1 MMTRHLPP
9 SHFDSNHGQPL
20 NGVRKAPQPLV
31 EELLDASLI
40 LRADWEALP
49 AATRDSLLGCT
60 DRSVLLPTLV
70 EHGLLTEYQCVR
82 IEAGKRFGL
91 ILGNYRVLD
100 RLGAGGMGVVFRA
113 EHLRLRRQVA
123 IKVLAGSLE
132 RCPSVLV
139 RFDSEMQAIA
149 RLQHPNIVAAI
160 DAGFVASPTA
170 EMSNLHYFVMEYVP
184 GQDLEEYVQTTG
196 PLPPFQACD
205 IAYQIASALAE
216 SHKHHLVHRDLKPSN
231 VQRTPEGRVKLLDFG
246 LAQHFLHRMTEPGT
260 MLGTV
265 EYMAPEQAQDAS
277 TVDIRADIY
286 GLGGTLFC
294 CLTGR
299 PPFSEEGNTIEG
311 LIRRHTQP
319 PPLIRRWQGGLPA
332 ALEAVV
338 ARMMA
343 PRPEDRFP
351 TPEAVMTALLPFLQ
365 AELGQNF
372 HMTLMEE
379 RVEPRAG
386 QTRWTQDKCQTYR
399 ILVAD
404 DDPSIR
410 QLCRFALKAEDL
422 QCDEARDGAEALT
435 ATAARSYDMLLLDV
449 EMPGMTG
456 LKLCQQLREKP
467 PAPHLKVLM
476 FSGNSTADEM
486 AQVLSAGAD
495 DYLTKPF
502 SVGQLRA
509 RVRAALR
516 LKDAQDRT
524 DLLNRHLLAVNQQLE
539 QNLGARDTDLVQVRN
554 ALLQSLTQLVLCR
567 DIEAEAHLKRLQCY
581 CRCLA
586 EEMARLPAF
595 AAQIDETFIRTL
607 EWCVPLHDLGKA
619 GLPDHL
625 LLKPGKLDDNERV
638 LMQTHTLI
646 GSNLVKDVFDQ
657 QPCSTLAFLQ
667 MASDIC
673 RSHHERYD
681 GKGYPEGLAGSNIPL
696 AARIVAVADV
706 YDALR
711 SYRVYKPS
719 LGHPVALQM
728 MLRTS
733 GQFDPPL
740 LRVFERCHQHFER
753 IFSEMPN

>member
-1 MMTRHLPP
+1 MMTRHVPP
-9 SHFDSNHGQPL
+9 HPLDSERDKPS
-20 NGVRKAPQPLV
+20 NGVRKSGAGLLQ
-31 EELLDASLI
+31 ELLEASLI
-40 LRADWEALP
+40 PGAAWEALP
-49 AATRDSLLGCT
+49 SSTRESLSHCT
-60 DRSVLLPTLV
+60 ERSVLLPKLV
-70 EHGLLTEYQCVR
+70 EHGLLTEYQSVR
-82 IEAGKRFGL
+82 IEANKTFGL
-91 ILGNYRVLD
+91 ILGNYRILD

-113 EHLRLRRQVA
+113 EHLRLRRPVA
-123 IKVLAGSLE
+123 IKVLAASLE
-132 RCPSVLV
+132 RCPAVLA

-160 DAGFVASPTA
+160 DAGFVAGPSPETP
-170 EMSNLHYFVMEYVP
+170 NLHYFVMEYVP
-184 GQDLEEYVQTTG
+184 GEDLEQYVQTVG

-205 IAYQIASALAE
+205 IVYQVASALAE
-216 SHKHHLVHRDLKPSN
+216 SHKHQMVHRDLKPSN
-231 VQRTPEGRVKLLDFG
+231 IQRTPEGRVKLLDFG
-246 LAQHFLHRMTEPGT
+246 LAQIFLHRMTEPGT

-299 PPFSEEGNTIEG
+299 PPFSDEGNTIEG

-319 PPLIRRWQGGLPA
+319 APSIRRWQPGLPA
-332 ALEAVV
+332 ALDAVV

-343 PRPEDRFP
+343 PRPEDRYP

-365 AELGQNF
+365 AELGQ
-372 HMTLMEE
+372 HLYMSLMEE
-379 RVEPRAG
+379 RVEPRLGGG
-386 QTRWTQDKCQTYR
+386 QRPSKAVQTYR
-399 ILVAD
+399 VLVVD

-422 QCDEARDGAEALT
+422 ECDEARDGTEGL
-435 ATAARSYDMLLLDV
+435 AAVAAQAFDMLLLDV
-449 EMPGMTG
+449 EMPGMSG
-456 LKLCQQLREKP
+456 LKLCQHLREKP

-476 FSGNSTADEM
+476 FSGNSSADEM

-516 LKDAQDRT
+516 LKDAQDRS

-539 QNLGARDTDLVQVRN
+539 QNLGARDSDLVQVRN
-554 ALLQSLTQLVLCR
+554 ALVQALTQLVLCR
-567 DIEAEAHLKRLQCY
+567 DIESKAHLQRLQHY

-586 EEMARLPAF
+586 AETARMPAF
-595 AAQIDETFIRTL
+595 AQQIDATFIRTL
-607 EWCVPLHDLGKA
+607 EGCAPLHDIGKV
-619 GLPDHL
+619 GLPDHI

-646 GSNLVKDVFDQ
+646 GSNLVKEVFDQ

-673 RSHHERYD
+673 RYHHERFD

-696 AARIVAVADV
+696 AARIVALADV

-711 SYRVYKPS
+711 SHRVYKPS
-719 LGHPVALQM
+719 LGHPVAVQLI
-728 MLRTS
+728 LRSS
-733 GQFDPPL
+733 GQFDPSL
-740 LRVFERCHQHFER
+740 LRVFERCHQQFER
-753 IFSEMPN
+753 VFSDQPN

>member
-9 SHFDSNHGQPL
+9 GRFDSDPGKPRNGAARNPVPL
-20 NGVRKAPQPLV
+20 LM
-31 EELLDASLI
+31 ELLDCSLV
-40 LRADWEALP
+40 LQADWEALP
-49 AATRDSLLGCT
+49 QCTRDELIGYDERSLLLT
-60 DRSVLLPTLV
+60 KLV

-82 IEAGKRFGL
+82 IEAGKIFGL

-100 RLGAGGMGVVFRA
+100 RVGAGGMGVVFRG

-123 IKVLAGSLE
+123 IKVLAASLE
-132 RCPSVLV
+132 RCPAVLV
-139 RFDSEMQAIA
+139 RFDSEMQTIA

-160 DAGFVASPTA
+160 DAGFVPAPTPETA
-170 EMSNLHYFVMEYVP
+170 NLHYFVMEYVP
-184 GQDLEEYVQTTG
+184 GQDLEQYVQTNGALTT
-196 PLPPFQACD
+196 FQACD
-205 IAYQIASALAE
+205 IAYQVASALAE
-216 SHKHHLVHRDLKPSN
+216 THKHQLVHRDLKPSN
-231 VQRTPEGRVKLLDFG
+231 ILRTPEGRVKLLDFG
-246 LAQHFLHRMTEPGT
+246 LAQHFLNRMTEPGT

-265 EYMAPEQAQDAS
+265 DYMAPEQAQDAS

-299 PPFSEEGNTIEG
+299 PPFSDDCNTMQG

-319 PPLIRRWQGGLPA
+319 PPSIRRWQPGLPA
-332 ALEAVV
+332 ALDAVV

-343 PRPEDRFP
+343 PRAEDRYP
-351 TPEAVMTALLPFLQ
+351 NPEAVMAALLPFLQ
-365 AELGQNF
+365 TELGPNLQLA
-372 HMTLMEE
+372 MMEE
-379 RVEPRAG
+379 RIEPRTVGAARNG
-386 QTRWTQDKCQTYR
+386 DARLTYR

-422 QCDEARDGAEALT
+422 QCDEARDGPEVLT
-435 ATAARSYDMLLLDV
+435 VTGAQPYDMLLLDV
-449 EMPGMTG
+449 QMPGMSG
-456 LKLCQQLREKP
+456 LKVCQQLREKP

-539 QNLGARDTDLVQVRN
+539 QNLGALDSDLVLMRD
-554 ALLQSLTQLVLCR
+554 ALVQALTQLVLCR
-567 DIEAEAHLKRLQCY
+567 DIESKAHLERLKHY

-586 EEMARLPAF
+586 EEMARQSSF
-595 AAQIDETFIRTL
+595 ASQIDATFIRTL
-607 EWCVPLHDLGKA
+607 ECCVPLHDIGKA
-619 GLPDHL
+619 GLPEHI
-625 LLKPGKLDDNERV
+625 LLKPGKLDENERL

-646 GSNLVKDVFDQ
+646 GSGLVKDVFDQ
-657 QPCSTLAFLQ
+657 QPCSSLAFLQ

-673 RSHHERYD
+673 RHHHERFD
-681 GKGYPEGLAGSNIPL
+681 GKGYPDGLAGSNIPL
-696 AARIVAVADV
+696 AARIVALADV

-711 SYRVYKPS
+711 SFRIYKPS

-728 MLRTS
+728 MKRSS
-733 GQFDPPL
+733 GQFDPSL
-740 LRVFERCHQHFER
+740 LRVFERCHQQFER
-753 IFSEMPN
+753 IFSELSN